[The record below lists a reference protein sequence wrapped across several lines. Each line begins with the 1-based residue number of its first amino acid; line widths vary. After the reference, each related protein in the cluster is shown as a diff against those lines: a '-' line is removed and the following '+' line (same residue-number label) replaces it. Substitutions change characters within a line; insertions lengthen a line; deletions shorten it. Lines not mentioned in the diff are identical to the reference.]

1 MFLTTAATRRPIAMS
16 ALLIALVLLGLNSWR
31 KLSLENLPSVDI
43 PYVTVTTV
51 WPGASPED
59 IEKDVARRIEDAV
72 SGVEG
77 LKHTYS
83 TCIENAGNTLI
94 EFALGTDVDVA
105 SQDVREKIDAIVGD
119 LPSGCERPSI
129 AKLDLNAASIATM
142 FLSGGLAP
150 DDLYWEA
157 VNRIHDRLAS
167 VRGVAEV

>member
-150 DDLYWEA
+150 DDL
-157 VNRIHDRLAS
+157 
-167 VRGVAEV
+167 